1 MVSTALTAC
10 ALLAT
15 PAHAVD
21 WAGTVGDWFD
31 PANWSSGVPTVGD
44 QANINN
50 GGTAQIGANA
60 AASSVW
66 IGQFAGQGGAVD
78 VTGPDVVLTAPG
90 GVFIG
95 FSGSGSLDISG
106 GGVVNSGSTTIGLT
120 ATSSGSV
127 TVDGGGSALYSAGF
141 TVGNDGDGTL
151 DITNGGNVFSTSSA
165 IGFGSTGSGAVTI
178 DGEGA
183 FWGNLYTLYVGYG
196 GEAKLDISNGGA
208 MSSQAAFVGYQF
220 GSLSEVT
227 VDGEAS
233 RWTVDWNLE
242 VGYGGEGRLNI
253 ANGGAV
259 SNSNGTVGSNAG
271 SVGAVTVDGEGS
283 TWTNSGNLTIG
294 NYGEGALDITG
305 GGTVSSNA
313 GHIGNLA
320 TGTGT
325 VTVDGDGS
333 TWTNGGAL
341 YVGHLGQGTLDIT
354 NGGVVSSE
362 SIYAGLSSGS
372 SGTISVDGVGSSLTA
387 SSGALVLGY
396 EGEGSLTVSSGAS
409 VEFVMIYLGLYDGSV
424 GTLNIGAAMG
434 EAAVAAGSLYASQI
448 AFGNGSGT
456 LVFNHTDQNYEMNAA
471 ITGTGNIRQVG
482 SGTTTITRNNAAFS
496 GMTSV
501 DDGALIVNGTLRG
514 SMNVGAARLGGSGTI
529 SNVSLGNG
537 SVIAPGSSAGSVGTL
552 TVAGDLAFNAG
563 SIYEVE
569 VNPVSA
575 ANDLIYVTGTAYLN
589 NASVEHVGASGT
601 YPWYMT
607 RTILTADGGIS
618 GTFGSVASDYA
629 FLIPDLSYDANNVR
643 MTLLRNDIEFT
654 DVAASSNQQA
664 VAGAATM
671 LGLGNPIYDQIVTMT
686 AEEAQS
692 AFDALSGEA
701 YSSEGTAAFN
711 AAQQLRDVLQAR
723 LQVLASGS
731 KVASLAYAPAAGDEL
746 TGDAPAVWGQ
756 VFGTWGVND
765 ATATAAKLERRS
777 SGFLGGAD
785 KAVGEDSR
793 IGVALGYSH
802 SDFDVKSLLSSS
814 ESDSF
819 HLAGY
824 AGTKLGVLDLGG
836 NISYS
841 YGRAE
846 AKRTVIVGGLTNNL
860 SSDYDTHTVQA
871 SVEAGIDV
879 DMTEVVLTP
888 FAGLAGT
895 YVRTDS
901 FTETGGPAALAI
913 DASDNIT
920 GVTSLGLRVRRE
932 AGHVALTGSA
942 AWRHAFGDVAP
953 ASRVA
958 FASAPAASFIVRGA
972 PVAEDTL
979 AVGAHIDFDIAQATR
994 LTFGYAG
1001 EFASDARDH
1010 GLRSELRVE
1019 F

>member
-15 PAHAVD
+15 PARAAN
-21 WAGTVGDWFD
+21 WTGATADWFD
-31 PANWSSGVPTVGD
+31 PANWNGGVPTSGN

-50 GGTAQIGANA
+50 GGTAQIGADGA

-66 IGQFAGQGGAVD
+66 IGQNAGQIGALEVN
-78 VTGPDVVLTAPG
+78 GPDADLTTPGVVF
-90 GVFIG
+90 VG

-106 GGVVNSGSTTIGLT
+106 GGVVNSGGSTMG
-120 ATSSGSV
+120 ATGTGSGSV
-127 TVDGGGSALYSAGF
+127 TVDGEGSAFNNAGL
-141 TVGNDGDGTL
+141 TVGGDGEGTL
-151 DITNGGNVFSTSSA
+151 DITNGGYVFSTSST
-165 IGFGSTGSGAVTI
+165 IGSGSTGSGHVTI
-178 DGEGA
+178 DGAGSS
-183 FWGNLYTLYVGYG
+183 WQSLYSLYVGYDG
-196 GEAKLDISNGGA
+196 DATLDISNGGA
-208 MSSQAAFVGYQF
+208 MSSQGADVGFQS
-220 GSLSEVT
+220 GSSGEVT
-227 VDGEAS
+227 VDGEES
-233 RWTVDWNLE
+233 LWTVDGELN
-242 VGYGGEGRLNI
+242 VGYEGDGNLDI
-253 ANGGAV
+253 TNGGKV
-259 SNSNGTVGSNAG
+259 SDFNGIVGSEAG
-271 SVGAVTVDGEGS
+271 STGAVTVDGEGS
-283 TWTNSGNLTIG
+283 AWTNSNYLIVGNQ
-294 NYGEGALDITG
+294 GEGTLDINN
-305 GGTVSSNA
+305 GGTVSSNT
-313 GHIGNLA
+313 GYIGNFA
-320 TGTGT
+320 TGTGV

-333 TWTNGGAL
+333 TWTTDGSL
-341 YVGHLGQGTLDIT
+341 YVGLGGQGTLQIT
-354 NGGVVSSE
+354 NGGVVTSE
-362 SIYAGLSSGS
+362 DIFVGFSSGS
-372 SGTISVDGVGSSLTA
+372 SGSITVDGDGSSLVGN
-387 SSGALVLGY
+387 GALYLGFQD
-396 EGEGSLTVSSGAS
+396 EGSLTVANGAS
-409 VEFVMIYLGLYDGSV
+409 AEFTVIYLGLFG
-424 GTLNIGAAMG
+424 GTDSTINIGAAMG
-434 EAAVAAGSLYASQI
+434 ETAVAAGSLDTDLIVFNS
-448 AFGNGSGT
+448 GVGT
-456 LVFNHTDQNYEMNAA
+456 LVFNHTDTDYELDAVLSGSG
-471 ITGTGNIRQVG
+471 IIRQIG
-482 SGTTTITRNNAAFS
+482 SGSTVLS
-496 GMTSV
+496 GNSSNFAGTTSV
-501 DDGALIVNGTLRG
+501 ERSALFVNGRLGG
-514 SMNVGAARLGGSGTI
+514 SVSVGAARFGGSGTV
-529 SNVSLGNG
+529 SNVTLGNG
-537 SVIAPGSSAGSVGTL
+537 SVIAPGHNGVGTL
-552 TVAGDLAFNAG
+552 SVLGDLTFNAD
-563 SIYEVE
+563 STYEVE
-569 VNPVSA
+569 VDPASA
-575 ANDLIYVTGTAYLN
+575 ANDLIHVTGTAYLN
-589 NASVEHVGASGT
+589 NALVEHIGLSGT
-601 YPWYMT
+601 YPWYVS
-607 RTILTADGGIS
+607 RTILTADGGID
-618 GTFGSVASDYA
+618 GTFEFVTSNYA
-629 FLIPDLSYDANNVR
+629 FLIPDLSYDVFNVR
-643 MTLLRNDIEFT
+643 MTLLRNDIDFAE
-654 DVAASSNQQA
+654 VATSPNQHG

-671 LGLGNPIYDQIVTMT
+671 LGMGNPIYDEIIAMT
-686 AEEAQS
+686 AEQAQA

-814 ESDSF
+814 KSDSF

-824 AGTKLGVLDLGG
+824 AGTKLGVFDLGS

-841 YGRAE
+841 YGRAD